1 MKKIIMALLAIIVVA
16 VVGIAALVA
25 LVDPN
30 QFKPMI
36 AEQVKKATGRDLVI
50 DGDISWRF
58 FPSIGFDIG
67 KTEFRNPQ
75 GFAEP
80 NLAQFEQ
87 AELSVSVMPLFSQQ
101 LEIGNVSLLG
111 GRVFIQ
117 TLENG
122 VSNLDGLSGQDKAGD
137 NADQP
142 ATESTS
148 VEAEQAGSQTEQQA
162 WQITLAGV
170 EINNASAL
178 IIDDK
183 AGSQTEVERLDFSL
197 DQFAPGEWT
206 AAKCNIAGNTG
217 ELNFSA
223 EGQTELLIAKA
234 LDGAEL
240 KALSLKASAKD
251 AANDI
256 RNANISLDSF
266 KLGEWSTIDFAI
278 DGQVPDLSFNT
289 QGSTQL
295 MVDEAVKVIDLK
307 AAKVSVDAKGA
318 SLPRPEMKI
327 GLEADA
333 KYHLDNGLAELPS
346 LKATVD
352 ELALAGN
359 ASFQSA
365 DIPVIRFDLSSDN
378 IDVDAFLGTGSESAP
393 SQASDGEVQ
402 QAGAAGDNS
411 SATNGKEKGQEPDL
425 SVLKTLDLAGKLAVG
440 QFKAAN
446 AHLSDVTLAMTVKNG
461 VFDLSGLDA
470 QLYQG
475 TIHSTA
481 KIDANGKLPTYRVT
495 KQIKGVQV
503 QPLLVDVAQND
514 TLAGTGDITVNV
526 SGTGLAEKRIRENI
540 AGTIDIRF
548 ADGAIYGVN
557 VPEMIRE
564 ARATL
569 KGQKAEYVKEEKKTD
584 FSAMSSTIN
593 LGKGVASTNNLD
605 IDSPLLRIN
614 GNGSTSLVDETID
627 FAVNTSVVATSKG
640 QGGKDIDEVADLTV
654 PIDVKGNWSEPAFS
668 LNIAQLLKQNNELEQ
683 KAQREVERGLEKLLG
698 DKAENEDIKKAADKL
713 LKGLFN

>member
-1 MKKIIMALLAIIVVA
+1 MKKIIMALLAVVVVA
-16 VVGIAALVA
+16 VIGIAALVA

-50 DGDISWRF
+50 EGDISWRF

-67 KTEFRNPQ
+67 KTEFKNPQ

-80 NLAQFEQ
+80 NLAQFDQ

-122 VSNLDGLSGQDKAGD
+122 VSNLDGLSGQET
-137 NADQP
+137 
-142 ATESTS
+142 TESTAESAETPTEPS
-148 VEAEQAGSQTEQQA
+148 VSGPAPTAEQQA
-162 WQITLAGV
+162 WQISLAGV
-170 EINNASAL
+170 EISNASAL

-183 AGSQTEVERLDFSL
+183 AGSQTEVDRLDFTL

-206 AAKCNIAGNTG
+206 AAQFDIAGSAG
-217 ELNFSA
+217 ELSFSA
-223 EGQTELLIAKA
+223 EGQTELLIAEK

-251 AANDI
+251 AVNDI

-266 KLGEWSTIDFAI
+266 KLGDWSTIEFAI
-278 DGQVPDLSFNT
+278 EGEVPDLSFNT
-289 QGSTQL
+289 QGSTKL
-295 MVDEAVKVIDLK
+295 MVDEAIKLISLK
-307 AAKVSVDAKGA
+307 DAKLNTDVKGA
-318 SLPRPEMKI
+318 SLPRPEMAI
-327 GLEADA
+327 ALEADA
-333 KYHLDNGLAELPS
+333 TYQLEKGLAELPR
-346 LKATVD
+346 LKAAVD
-352 ELALAGN
+352 ELALNGN

-365 DIPVIRFDLSSDN
+365 DIPVIRFDLSSDK
-378 IDVDAFLGTGSESAP
+378 IDLDAFLGSEEKSTDSQGSGDATSSKAGSAESAG
-393 SQASDGEVQ
+393 S
-402 QAGAAGDNS
+402 AGGK
-411 SATNGKEKGQEPDL
+411 ATDQEPDL
-425 SVLKTLDLAGKLAVG
+425 SVLKTLDLAGKLAIE

-446 AHLSDVTLAMTVKNG
+446 AHMSNVKLALSIKNG
-461 VFDLSGLDA
+461 VLDLSGLDA
-470 QLYQG
+470 NLYQG
-475 TIHSTA
+475 SMHATA
-481 KIDANGKLPTYRVT
+481 KIDANGQLPTYRVK
-495 KQIKGVQV
+495 KQIKGVQI
-503 QPLLVDVAQND
+503 QPLLMDVAQND
-514 TLAGTGDITVNV
+514 TLAGSGDISVNV
-526 SGTGLAEKRIRENI
+526 SGTGLAEKRMRENI

-584 FSAMSSTIN
+584 FSAMTATIK
-593 LGKGVASTNNLD
+593 LGKGVASTSNLD

-614 GNGSTSLVDETID
+614 GNGSTSLVNETID

-668 LNIAQLLKQNNELEQ
+668 LNLAQLLKQNNELEK

-698 DKAENEDIKKAADKL
+698 DKAKDDDIKKAADKL

>member
-1 MKKIIMALLAIIVVA
+1 MKKIIMALVAVVVVA
-16 VVGIAALVA
+16 VIGIAALLA

-30 QFKPMI
+30 QFKPVI
-36 AEQVKKATGRDLVI
+36 AEQVNKATGRDLVI

-67 KTEFRNPQ
+67 KTELRNPP

-80 NLAQFEQ
+80 NLAQFDQ

-101 LEIGNVSLLG
+101 LEIGNVSLQG

-122 VSNLDGLSGQDKAGD
+122 VSNLDGLSGQAQSG
-137 NADQP
+137 ADAEQP
-142 ATESTS
+142 AAEPST
-148 VEAEQAGSQTEQQA
+148 VETEQPAPQGEQPV
-162 WQITLAGV
+162 WQISLAGV
-170 EINNASAL
+170 DINHASAL
-178 IIDDK
+178 IIDDQ
-183 AGSQTEVERLDFSL
+183 AGSQTEVQRFDFSL
-197 DQFAPGEWT
+197 AKFAPGEWT
-206 AAKCNIAGNTG
+206 AATFDIVGSAG
-217 ELNFSA
+217 ELRFDA
-223 EGQTELLIAKA
+223 EGKTELLIAKA
-234 LDGAEL
+234 LDGAEF
-240 KALSLKASAKD
+240 KALSFKASAKD
-251 AANDI
+251 AVNDI

-266 KLGEWSTIDFAI
+266 KLGEWSTIEFSI
-278 DGQVPDLSFNT
+278 EGQVPDLSFTT
-289 QGSTQL
+289 QGATQL
-295 MVDEAVKVIDLK
+295 MVDEAVKTIDLK
-307 AAKVSVDAKGA
+307 AAKVSADVEGA
-318 SLPRPEMKI
+318 SLPRPELKI

-333 KYHLDNGLAELPS
+333 KYYLEKGLAELPS

-352 ELALAGN
+352 EVAVAGN

-378 IDVDAFLGTGSESAP
+378 IDVDAFLGTGNESAS
-393 SQASDGEVQ
+393 SQQGEDPN
-402 QAGAAGDNS
+402 QAGTVGASAGADS
-411 SATNGKEKGQEPDL
+411 ERDTDKEPDL
-425 SVLKTLDLAGKLAVG
+425 SVLNTLDLAGKLAVG

-446 AHLSDVTLAMTVKNG
+446 AHMSDVTLAMTVKNG
-461 VFDLSGLDA
+461 VFELSSLDA
-470 QLYQG
+470 KLYQG

-481 KIDANGKLPTYRVT
+481 TIDATGKRPTYRVT
-495 KQIKGVQV
+495 NQIKGVQV

-514 TLAGTGDITVNV
+514 TLAGSGDITVNV
-526 SGTGLAEKRIRENI
+526 LGTGLAEKRIRENI
-540 AGTIDIRF
+540 AGTVDIRF

-557 VPEMIRE
+557 IPEMIRE

-584 FSAMSSTIN
+584 FSSMSSTIN

-614 GNGSTSLVDETID
+614 GQGSTSLVNETID

-654 PIDVKGNWSEPAFS
+654 PIDVKGNWSEPTFS
-668 LNIAQLLKQNNELEQ
+668 LNLAQLLKQNNELEQ

-698 DKAENEDIKKAADKL
+698 DKAKDDDIKKAADKL

>member
-1 MKKIIMALLAIIVVA
+1 MKKIIMALVAILVV
-16 VVGIAALVA
+16 VVIGIAALVA

-50 DGDISWRF
+50 EGDISWRF

-87 AELSVSVMPLFSQQ
+87 AELSVSVTPLFSQQ

-122 VSNLDGLSGQDKAGD
+122 VSNLDGLSGQDKTGSA
-137 NADQP
+137 ADQSVAEP
-142 ATESTS
+142 SPTET
-148 VEAEQAGSQTEQQA
+148 EQPVPQPEQQA
-162 WQITLAGV
+162 WQISLAGV

-183 AGSQTEVERLDFSL
+183 AGSKTEVERLDFSI

-206 AAKCNIAGNTG
+206 AAKFNITGSAG
-217 ELNFSA
+217 ELSFSA
-223 EGQTELLIAKA
+223 EGQTDLLIAKT

-240 KALSLKASAKD
+240 KALSFKASAKD
-251 AANDI
+251 SVNDI
-256 RNANISLDSF
+256 RNATISLDSF
-266 KLGEWSTIDFAI
+266 KLGEWSTIEFAI
-278 DGQVPDLSFNT
+278 EGQVPDLSFNT

-307 AAKVSVDAKGA
+307 AAKVNVDAKGT

-333 KYHLDNGLAELPS
+333 KYHLENGLAELPS
-346 LKATVD
+346 LKASVN
-352 ELALAGN
+352 ELAVAGS

-365 DIPVIRFDLSSDN
+365 DIPVIRFDLSSDH
-378 IDVDAFLGTGSESAP
+378 IDVDAFLGTGNESAS
-393 SQASDGEVQ
+393 SQQGDDSN
-402 QAGAAGDNS
+402 QAGTAGANTG
-411 SATNGKEKGQEPDL
+411 SASEKDKEPDL

-446 AHLSDVTLAMTVKNG
+446 AHMSDVTLAMTVKNG

-470 QLYQG
+470 KLYQG
-475 TIHSTA
+475 TIHATA

-495 KQIKGVQV
+495 KKIKGVQV

-514 TLAGTGDITVNV
+514 TLAGSGDITVNV
-526 SGTGLAEKRIRENI
+526 LGTGLAEKRIRENI
-540 AGTIDIRF
+540 AGTVDIRF

-557 VPEMIRE
+557 IPEMIRE

-584 FSAMSSTIN
+584 FSSMSSTIN
-593 LGKGVASTNNLD
+593 LGKGIASTSNLD

-654 PIDVKGNWSEPAFS
+654 PIDVKGHWSEPAFS

-698 DKAENEDIKKAADKL
+698 DKAQDEDIKKAADKL

>member
-1 MKKIIMALLAIIVVA
+1 MKKIIMALLAVVVIA

-50 DGDISWRF
+50 EGDISWRF

-67 KTEFRNPQ
+67 KTEFKNPQ

-80 NLAQFEQ
+80 NLAQFDQ

-122 VSNLDGLSGQDKAGD
+122 VSNLDGLSGQE
-137 NADQP
+137 
-142 ATESTS
+142 ATEPAAESTGTPAEPPS
-148 VEAEQAGSQTEQQA
+148 VSEPAQVAEQQA
-162 WQITLAGV
+162 WQISLAGV
-170 EINNASAL
+170 EISNASAL

-183 AGSQTEVERLDFSL
+183 AGSQTEVDRLDFTL

-206 AAKCNIAGNTG
+206 AAQFNIAGSAA
-217 ELNFSA
+217 ELGFSA
-223 EGQTELLIAKA
+223 EGQTELLIAEK
-234 LDGAEL
+234 LDGAEI

-251 AANDI
+251 AVNDI
-256 RNANISLDSF
+256 RNATISLDSF
-266 KLGEWSTIDFAI
+266 KLGDWSTIEFAI
-278 DGQVPDLSFNT
+278 DGEIPDLSFST
-289 QGSTQL
+289 KGSTQL
-295 MVDEAVKVIDLK
+295 MVDDAIKLISLKGAKLNADL
-307 AAKVSVDAKGA
+307 KGA
-318 SLPRPEMKI
+318 SLPRPEMKV

-333 KYHLDNGLAELPS
+333 KYNLEKGLAELTT
-346 LKATVD
+346 LKAAVD
-352 ELALAGN
+352 ELALKGN

-378 IDVDAFLGTGSESAP
+378 IDVDAFLGTGNESA
-393 SQASDGEVQ
+393 SSKQGDDSN
-402 QAGAAGDNS
+402 QAGTAGANTGAAS
-411 SATNGKEKGQEPDL
+411 EKETDQEPDL

-446 AHLSDVTLAMTVKNG
+446 AHMSDVTLAMTVKNG

-470 QLYQG
+470 KLYQG
-475 TIHSTA
+475 TIHTTA
-481 KIDANGKLPTYRVT
+481 KIDASGKLPTYRVT
-495 KQIKGVQV
+495 KKIKGVQV

-514 TLAGTGDITVNV
+514 TLAGSGDITVNV

-540 AGTIDIRF
+540 TGTIDIRF

-557 VPEMIRE
+557 IPEMIRE

-584 FSAMSSTIN
+584 FSAMTATIK
-593 LGKGVASTNNLD
+593 LGNGVASTSNLD
-605 IDSPLLRIN
+605 IDSPLIRIN
-614 GNGSTSLVDETID
+614 GDGSTSLVNETID
-627 FAVNTSVVATSKG
+627 FSVNTSVVATSKG
-640 QGGKDIDEVADLTV
+640 QGGKEIDEVADLTV
-654 PIDVKGNWSEPAFS
+654 PIDVKGNWSEPTFS

-698 DKAENEDIKKAADKL
+698 DKAKDDDIKKAADKL

>member
-1 MKKIIMALLAIIVVA
+1 MKKIIMALLAVAVVA

-25 LVDPN
+25 LIDPN

-50 DGDISWRF
+50 EGDISWRF

-67 KTEFRNPQ
+67 KTEFKNPQ

-80 NLAQFEQ
+80 NLAQFDQ

-122 VSNLDGLSGQDKAGD
+122 VSNLDGLSGQE
-137 NADQP
+137 
-142 ATESTS
+142 ATES
-148 VEAEQAGSQTEQQA
+148 AEEPAKAPAEPPVSEPTTAAEQQA
-162 WQITLAGV
+162 WQISLAGV
-170 EINNASAL
+170 EISNASAL
-178 IIDDK
+178 ILDDK
-183 AGSQTEVERLDFSL
+183 AGSKTEIDRLDFTL

-206 AAKCNIAGNTG
+206 TAQFNIAGSAA
-217 ELNFSA
+217 ELSFSA
-223 EGQTELLIAKA
+223 EGQTKLLIAEQ
-234 LDGAEL
+234 LDGAEI
-240 KALSLKASAKD
+240 KALSLTASAKD
-251 AANDI
+251 VVNDI
-256 RNANISLDSF
+256 RNATISLDRF
-266 KLGEWSTIDFAI
+266 KLGDWSTIEFAI
-278 DGQVPDLSFNT
+278 DGEIPDLSFTT

-295 MVDEAVKVIDLK
+295 MVDEAIKL
-307 AAKVSVDAKGA
+307 VSLKGA
-318 SLPRPEMKI
+318 KLNAELKGAGLPRPEMTV

-333 KYHLDNGLAELPS
+333 KYNLEKGLAELAT
-346 LKATVD
+346 LKAAVD
-352 ELALAGN
+352 ELALKGS

-365 DIPVIRFDLSSDN
+365 DIPVIRFDLSSDK
-378 IDVDAFLGTGSESAP
+378 IDLDAFLGTAEGKSTASQESGEAGSS
-393 SQASDGEVQ
+393 EVGSPDT
-402 QAGAAGDNS
+402 AG
-411 SATNGKEKGQEPDL
+411 GKAKNQEPDL
-425 SVLKTLDLAGKLAVG
+425 SALKTLDLAGKVAID

-446 AHLSDVTLAMTVKNG
+446 AHMSNVKLALSVKNG
-461 VFDLSGLDA
+461 VLDLSGLDA
-470 QLYQG
+470 NLYQG
-475 TIHSTA
+475 SIHATA
-481 KIDANGKLPTYRVT
+481 RIDANGQLPTYKAT
-495 KQIKGVQV
+495 KQIKGVQI

-514 TLAGTGDITVNV
+514 TLAGTGDISVNV
-526 SGTGLAEKRIRENI
+526 SGTGLAEKRMRENI

-557 VPEMIRE
+557 IPEMIRE

-584 FSAMSSTIN
+584 FSAMTATIK
-593 LGKGVASTNNLD
+593 LAKGVASTSNLD
-605 IDSPLLRIN
+605 IDSPLIRIN
-614 GNGSTSLVDETID
+614 GNGSTSLVNETID

-640 QGGKDIDEVADLTV
+640 QGGKEIDEVADLTV

-698 DKAENEDIKKAADKL
+698 DKAKDDNIKKAADKL

>member
-1 MKKIIMALLAIIVVA
+1 MKKIIMALVAILVV
-16 VVGIAALVA
+16 VVIGIAALVA

-50 DGDISWRF
+50 EGDISWRF

-87 AELSVSVMPLFSQQ
+87 AELSVSVTPLFSQQ

-122 VSNLDGLSGQDKAGD
+122 VSNLDGLSGQDKTGSA
-137 NADQP
+137 ADQSVAEP
-142 ATESTS
+142 SPTET
-148 VEAEQAGSQTEQQA
+148 EQPVPQAEQQA
-162 WQITLAGV
+162 WQISLAGV

-206 AAKCNIAGNTG
+206 VAKFNIAGSAG

-223 EGQTELLIAKA
+223 EGQTELLIAEA

-251 AANDI
+251 SANDI

-266 KLGEWSTIDFAI
+266 KLGEWSTIEFAI
-278 DGQVPDLSFNT
+278 EGQVPDLSFNT

-333 KYHLDNGLAELPS
+333 KYQLENGLAELPS

-378 IDVDAFLGTGSESAP
+378 IDVDAFLGTGNESAS
-393 SQASDGEVQ
+393 SQAGDGESQ
-402 QAGAAGDNS
+402 PAGGVNS
-411 SATNGKEKGQEPDL
+411 GAENGKEKGQEPDL

-470 QLYQG
+470 KLYQG
-475 TIHSTA
+475 TIHTTA

-495 KQIKGVQV
+495 KKIKGVQV

-514 TLAGTGDITVNV
+514 TLAGSGDITVNV

-540 AGTIDIRF
+540 AGTVDIRF

-557 VPEMIRE
+557 IPEMIRE

-569 KGQKAEYVKEEKKTD
+569 KGQKAEYIKEEKKTD

-698 DKAENEDIKKAADKL
+698 DKAEDEDIKKAADKL

>member
-1 MKKIIMALLAIIVVA
+1 MKKIIMALLAVVVVA
-16 VVGIAALVA
+16 VIGIAALVA

-50 DGDISWRF
+50 EGDISWRF

-67 KTEFRNPQ
+67 KTEFKNPQ

-80 NLAQFEQ
+80 NLAQFDQ

-122 VSNLDGLSGQDKAGD
+122 VSNLDGLSGQET
-137 NADQP
+137 
-142 ATESTS
+142 TESTAESAETPTEPS
-148 VEAEQAGSQTEQQA
+148 VSGPAPIAEQQA
-162 WQITLAGV
+162 WQISLAGV
-170 EINNASAL
+170 EISNASAL

-183 AGSQTEVERLDFSL
+183 AGSQTEVDRLDFTL

-206 AAKCNIAGNTG
+206 AAQFDIAGSAG
-217 ELNFSA
+217 ELSFSA
-223 EGQTELLIAKA
+223 EGQTELLIAEK

-251 AANDI
+251 AVNDI

-266 KLGEWSTIDFAI
+266 KLGDWSTIEFAI
-278 DGQVPDLSFNT
+278 EGEVPDLSFNT
-289 QGSTQL
+289 QGSTKL
-295 MVDEAVKVIDLK
+295 MVDEAIKLISLK
-307 AAKVSVDAKGA
+307 DAKLNTDVKGA
-318 SLPRPEMKI
+318 SLPRPEMAI
-327 GLEADA
+327 ALEADA
-333 KYHLDNGLAELPS
+333 TYQLEKGLAELPR
-346 LKATVD
+346 LKAAVD
-352 ELALAGN
+352 ELALNGN

-365 DIPVIRFDLSSDN
+365 DIPVIRFDLSSDK
-378 IDVDAFLGTGSESAP
+378 IDLDAFLGSEEKSTDSQGSGDATSSKAGSAESAG
-393 SQASDGEVQ
+393 S
-402 QAGAAGDNS
+402 AGGK
-411 SATNGKEKGQEPDL
+411 ATDQEPDL
-425 SVLKTLDLAGKLAVG
+425 SVLKTLDLAGKLAIE

-446 AHLSDVTLAMTVKNG
+446 AHMSNVKLALSIKNG
-461 VFDLSGLDA
+461 VLDLSGLDA
-470 QLYQG
+470 NLYQG
-475 TIHSTA
+475 SMHATA
-481 KIDANGKLPTYRVT
+481 KIDANGQLPTYRVK
-495 KQIKGVQV
+495 KQIKGVQI
-503 QPLLVDVAQND
+503 QPLLMDVAQND
-514 TLAGTGDITVNV
+514 TLAGSGDISVNV
-526 SGTGLAEKRIRENI
+526 SGTGLAEKRMRENI

-584 FSAMSSTIN
+584 FSAMTATIK
-593 LGKGVASTNNLD
+593 LGKGVASTSNLD

-614 GNGSTSLVDETID
+614 GNGSTSLVNETID

-668 LNIAQLLKQNNELEQ
+668 LNLAQLLKQNNELEK

-698 DKAENEDIKKAADKL
+698 DKAKDDDIKKAADKL

>member
-1 MKKIIMALLAIIVVA
+1 MKKIIMALLAVVVVA
-16 VVGIAALVA
+16 VIGIAALVA

-67 KTEFRNPQ
+67 KTELRNPP
-75 GFAEP
+75 GFAEQ
-80 NLAQFEQ
+80 NLAQFDQ

-117 TLENG
+117 TLESG
-122 VSNLDGLSGQDKAGD
+122 VSNLDGLSGQDQAES
-137 NADQP
+137 
-142 ATESTS
+142 ATE
-148 VEAEQAGSQTEQQA
+148 QAVKQPVQTAEQQA
-162 WQITLAGV
+162 WQISLAGV

-178 IIDDK
+178 IIDDQ
-183 AGSQTEVERLDFSL
+183 AGSQTEISRLDFSL
-197 DQFAPGEWT
+197 AQFAPGAWT
-206 AAKCNIAGNTG
+206 AAQFNIAGSAG
-217 ELNFSA
+217 ELSFSA

-240 KALSLKASAKD
+240 KALSLRASAKD
-251 AANDI
+251 SANDI

-266 KLGEWSTIDFAI
+266 KLGEWSTVEFVIE
-278 DGQVPDLSFNT
+278 GQVPDLSFNT

-307 AAKVSVDAKGA
+307 AAKVSADVKGA
-318 SLPRPEMKI
+318 NLPRPEMKI
-327 GLEADA
+327 GLDADA
-333 KYHLDNGLAELPS
+333 KYHLEKGLAELPAI
-346 LKATVD
+346 KASVD

-359 ASFQSA
+359 ASFESA
-365 DIPVIRFDLSSDN
+365 DIPVIRFDLSSEQ
-378 IDVDAFLGTGSESAP
+378 IDLDAFFGTGGDKPTASQSNSDS
-393 SQASDGEVQ
+393 SQAGTADE
-402 QAGAAGDNS
+402 AAGEQD
-411 SATNGKEKGQEPDL
+411 KDREPDL
-425 SVLKTLDLAGKLAVG
+425 SALKTLDVAGKLAIG

-446 AHLSDVTLAMTVKNG
+446 AHLSDVQLAMTVKNG
-461 VFDLSGLDA
+461 VFELSRLDA
-470 QLYQG
+470 NLYQG
-475 TIHSTA
+475 SMHATA
-481 KIDANGKLPTYRVT
+481 KIDANGQLPTYRVT
-495 KQIKGVQV
+495 QQIKGVQV

-514 TLAGTGDITVNV
+514 TLAGSGDITVNV
-526 SGTGLAEKRIRENI
+526 AGTGLAEKRIRENI
-540 AGTIDIRF
+540 AGTVDIRF

-557 VPEMIRE
+557 IPEMIRE

-584 FSAMSSTIN
+584 FSSMSSTIK
-593 LGKGVASTNNLD
+593 LGQGVASTSNLD

-614 GNGSTSLVDETID
+614 GQGSTSLVNETID

-654 PIDVKGNWSEPAFS
+654 PIDVKGNWNEPTFS
-668 LNIAQLLKQNNELEQ
+668 LNLAQLLKQNNELEQ

-698 DKAENEDIKKAADKL
+698 DKAKDDDIKKAADKL

>member
-1 MKKIIMALLAIIVVA
+1 MKKIIMALLAVVVVA

-50 DGDISWRF
+50 EGDISWRF

-67 KTEFRNPQ
+67 KTEFKNPQ

-80 NLAQFEQ
+80 NLAQFDQ

-122 VSNLDGLSGQDKAGD
+122 ASNLDGLSGQK
-137 NADQP
+137 
-142 ATESTS
+142 ATESTGTPVEPS
-148 VEAEQAGSQTEQQA
+148 VSEPPPSAEQQA
-162 WQITLAGV
+162 WQISLAGV
-170 EINNASAL
+170 EISNASAL

-183 AGSQTEVERLDFSL
+183 AGSQTEVDRLDFSL

-206 AAKCNIAGNTG
+206 AAQFNIVGSAG
-217 ELNFSA
+217 ELSFSA
-223 EGQTELLIAKA
+223 EGQSELLIAEK
-234 LDGAEL
+234 LDGAEI
-240 KALSLKASAKD
+240 KALSLTASAKD
-251 AANDI
+251 AVNDI
-256 RNANISLDSF
+256 RNATISLDSF
-266 KLGEWSTIDFAI
+266 KLGDWSTIDFAI
-278 DGQVPDLSFNT
+278 EGEMPDLSFNT

-295 MVDEAVKVIDLK
+295 MVDEEIKLISLK
-307 AAKVSVDAKGA
+307 DATLNADVKGA

-327 GLEADA
+327 GLETDVSYNLE
-333 KYHLDNGLAELPS
+333 KGLAELTT
-346 LKATVD
+346 LKAAVD
-352 ELALAGN
+352 ELALKGN
-359 ASFQSA
+359 VSFRSA
-365 DIPVIRFDLSSDN
+365 DIPVIRFDLSSDK
-378 IDVDAFLGTGSESAP
+378 IDLDAFLGTAEEKSTASQGGEEAGSSEAGS
-393 SQASDGEVQ
+393 SDT
-402 QAGAAGDNS
+402 AGGQTKD
-411 SATNGKEKGQEPDL
+411 QEPDL
-425 SVLKTLDLAGKLAVG
+425 SALKTLDLVGKVAIE

-446 AHLSDVTLAMTVKNG
+446 AHMSNVKLALSVKNG
-461 VFDLSGLDA
+461 VLDMSGLDA
-470 QLYQG
+470 NLYQG
-475 TIHSTA
+475 SIHATA
-481 KIDANGKLPTYRVT
+481 RIDANGELPTYKAT
-495 KQIKGVQV
+495 KQIKGVQI

-514 TLAGTGDITVNV
+514 TLAGTGDISVNV
-526 SGTGLAEKRIRENI
+526 SGTGLAEKRMRENI

-557 VPEMIRE
+557 IPEMIRE

-584 FSAMSSTIN
+584 FSAMTSTIK
-593 LGKGVASTNNLD
+593 LGNGAASTNNLD

-614 GNGSTSLVDETID
+614 GNGSTSLVNETID

-640 QGGKDIDEVADLTV
+640 QGGKEADEVADLTV

-698 DKAENEDIKKAADKL
+698 DKAKDDDIKKAADKL